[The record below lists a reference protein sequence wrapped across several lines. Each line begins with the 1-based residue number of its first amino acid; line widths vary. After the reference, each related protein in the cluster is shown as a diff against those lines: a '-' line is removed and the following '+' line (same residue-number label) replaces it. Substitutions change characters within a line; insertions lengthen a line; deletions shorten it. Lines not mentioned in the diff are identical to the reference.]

1 MSQNNIVY
9 MLKSMECDW
18 DGDWITLG
26 IFSTSNKAIDY
37 VQENYYL
44 LEEYDDIC
52 IKDFSIT
59 GEVFKQYGY
68 DIHPSEI
75 FEDEDGLFYLSQYD
89 EDEPIIKEYVN
100 TKKVFVVTG
109 IKLDALIT

>member
-44 LEEYDDIC
+44 LA
-52 IKDFSIT
+52 FMMT
-59 GEVFKQYGY
+59 
-68 DIHPSEI
+68 
-75 FEDEDGLFYLSQYD
+75 
-89 EDEPIIKEYVN
+89 
-100 TKKVFVVTG
+100 FV
-109 IKLDALIT
+109 